1 MKTIEYC
8 VALVQNDLDDYSSK
22 MQDRILQF
30 GVNTYRQ
37 YIQTGIAPTIEVFY
51 AKPDNLGFVN
61 LPNDYE
67 YYTKVGVIYGGKIIT
82 LTLNKNMPINQRWD
96 SCGDEIVDA
105 KDVPFRDLT
114 FGIPFVGHYRAGNFV
129 GEVYGLGGGINRMG
143 YFNEDKRKRRLQI
156 TNLPLDEIIVEYVST
171 AIGMNTIVDDAAV
184 DLIRYGIHQQIALH
198 DNKET
203 QVRRNNMEQEF
214 NKALNHYV
222 TFSTIPTVDE
232 FLDMYYS
239 TIKST
244 IKR

>member
-1 MKTIEYC
+1 
-8 VALVQNDLDDYSSK
+8 
-22 MQDRILQF
+22 
-30 GVNTYRQ
+30 
-37 YIQTGIAPTIEVFY
+37 
-51 AKPDNLGFVN
+51 
-61 LPNDYE
+61 
-67 YYTKVGVIYGGKIIT
+67 
-82 LTLNKNMPINQRWD
+82 
-96 SCGDEIVDA
+96 
-105 KDVPFRDLT
+105 
-114 FGIPFVGHYRAGNFV
+114 
-129 GEVYGLGGGINRMG
+129 MG

-171 AIGMNTIVDDAAV
+171 AISMNTIVDDAAV
-184 DLIRYGIHQQIALH
+184 NLIRYGIHQQIALH